1 MNVLYRVFHFCNKSA
16 SYSNPVGAGY
26 TTHYDLTMVLSGK
39 LLYIVENKPLLLEEG
54 DVMLL
59 PPGTHRHREALDE
72 PVHFVSFNFFFDEQI
87 DLPMCMKGA
96 VTGEIRGLFKVFTP
110 RYLSAEHTGKEK
122 AGNVVGYILADL
134 ADTYERSTLN
144 AHVQK
149 AMEYIDNHITEPLSL
164 EDVAAMLHLTREYT
178 AALFKRETGMTVT
191 QYINNRKLSR
201 ASDLIR
207 EEGNDLAEIA
217 KSLGY
222 KNYTYFSA
230 IFKKHFG
237 VSPSQFRK

>member
-1 MNVLYRVFHFCNKSA
+1 MNCVTIPGQSFIYSVVNYLVNKMMKSSLRSGSYIHTRSFSDCFETFKYLYLVRSVF
-16 SYSNPVGAGY
+16 
-26 TTHYDLTMVLSGK
+26 
-39 LLYIVENKPLLLEEG
+39 
-54 DVMLL
+54 
-59 PPGTHRHREALDE
+59 
-72 PVHFVSFNFFFDEQI
+72 SFNFFFDEQI

-110 RYLSAEHTGKEK
+110 RYLSAEHNGKEK
-122 AGNVVGYILADL
+122 ASNVVGYILAVL

-222 KNYTYFSA
+222 KNYTYFSS